1 MLRDSILFY
10 YVQCKEYHC
19 LFFLVGWNFFF
30 SLVFRVVGGVLF
42 LLVFY
47 KNKLITVSL
56 CDCLLS
62 QKAYVSHTLE
72 KFLGGGKK

>member
-1 MLRDSILFY
+1 MFSVKNTIAF
-10 YVQCKEYHC
+10 
-19 LFFLVGWNFFF
+19 FFLVGWNFFF
-30 SLVFRVVGGVLF
+30 FPLAYRVVGGVLF

-47 KNKLITVSL
+47 KMKLITVSL

-62 QKAYVSHTLE
+62 QKAYISHTLE